1 MSKKGHIVYPPFGI
15 RLQIGIINMKYI
27 ITESQYNKMIDR
39 FISSRF
45 EGFDVKK
52 TPKYPDSIFW
62 DKDGVII
69 AEIENSSFFIIKREI
84 WNIIS
89 KMFSLSHEETK
100 LALQNWLE
108 KHYQLGKLL
117 PQWIAAP
124 FDV

>member
-1 MSKKGHIVYPPFGI
+1 
-15 RLQIGIINMKYI
+15 MKYI

-89 KMFSLSHEETK
+89 KMFSLSQEETK